1 MWASELLR
9 SSSQYQSQK
18 RAAPEHRAQRSE
30 HGAQLVA
37 AVNCR
42 AYEFRIKPFVLQA
55 KMSSTYSLQHGLFR
69 SAKSWRKRIIAT
81 SCILFLFSS
90 YASCMAINVPRL
102 KDVLRS
108 VLAKQ
113 NVPKAKHVLVRSF
126 LAAVRCRSV
135 IFRIIFNAY
144 SISISS
150 KQAGLKANS
159 RN

>member
-1 MWASELLR
+1 MAPNVPRLPDVLPKRTRAGKMWVSELLR

-102 KDVLRS
+102 SDVFGVAQRS
-108 VLAKQ
+108 QKCAEG
-113 NVPKAKHVLVRSF
+113 
-126 LAAVRCRSV
+126 
-135 IFRIIFNAY
+135 
-144 SISISS
+144 
-150 KQAGLKANS
+150 QARTRAQC
-159 RN
+159 